1 MPDFKTVIEDFSS
14 TMDALRDFASSV
26 GPVLLQRQDQVSKV
40 VYEKIAPFAIA
51 RMLAGETSDTE
62 LSDDTKQAIDKVR
75 ELFTGTE
82 LKVSPERATRA
93 REEILKILPLKVVE
107 GKIEI
112 DVHHPNTNEVLAQRR
127 VLDKVNREVGLLY
140 ESSIMV
146 LASRSEWLI
155 AQLMHIYFGK
165 YPGAAGI
172 SEPFFSLGK
181 L

>member
-40 VYEKIAPFAIA
+40 VSEKIAPFRIA
-51 RMLAGETSDTE
+51 TMLADEASDTG
-62 LSDDTKQAIDKVR
+62 LSDDIKQVVNEVR
-75 ELFTGTE
+75 KLFTGTE
-82 LKVSPERATRA
+82 LKVSPERASRA